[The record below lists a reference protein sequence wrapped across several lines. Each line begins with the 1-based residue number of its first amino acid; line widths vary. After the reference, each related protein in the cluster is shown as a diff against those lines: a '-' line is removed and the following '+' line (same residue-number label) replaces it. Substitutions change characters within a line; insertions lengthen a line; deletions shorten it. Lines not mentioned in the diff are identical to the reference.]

1 MEWWIPKVAPGKKVG
16 GWWRLE
22 DRGYV
27 GRFRPN
33 TVEARDRSVD
43 CLSAALFHHRP
54 GNLCVGPGTH
64 FFRHLSSLRTF
75 NYLENPV
82 HLLLLQFMGQVIVKI
97 AVKLI
102 CPRKLA

>member
-22 DRGYV
+22 DREYV

-43 CLSAALFHHRP
+43 CLSAALFQI
-54 GNLCVGPGTH
+54 GFF
-64 FFRHLSSLRTF
+64 FFRFIFDCFIR
-75 NYLENPV
+75 
-82 HLLLLQFMGQVIVKI
+82 VI
-97 AVKLI
+97 
-102 CPRKLA
+102 